1 MNTLYESRYKLLFSS
16 QIFLNICAL
25 GLLSYVVLAPAAFAG
40 SGSTVVPATEA
51 VKYLDGRPS
60 AVLRLEATDQ
70 GVVLAHGDG
79 PGQCDYLGARD
90 IWVFEEGGT
99 YYMHYDG
106 AGLQGWLACLATSKD
121 LVNWTKQGPALSL
134 GQTGTMDSAS
144 ASYGTT
150 FWDGAIWHMYYL
162 GTPNSSPAP
171 DRVPWFPYTTMKATA
186 PRASGPWTKQYAVT
200 PFKPKHGTYY
210 SDTASPGQ
218 IVRHGDEYLMFF
230 AASTDKPILRTLSIA
245 RTKNL
250 DGAWAIDP
258 KPIVPSEEQVENSSL
273 YYEAANQTWFLFTNH
288 IGISTYKELGIDM
301 ANLPP
306 ELGNQTGPA
315 AVEYT
320 DSIWVYWTKDLN
332 HWNSA
337 DKAVV
342 LDGKNCK
349 WSKVCI
355 GLPSVVKL
363 GDRLAIFYDAPG
375 GKGMSHMKRDVGLAW
390 LDLPLNPPR

>member
-1 MNTLYESRYKLLFSS
+1 MKASSVRRFPFALFPR
-16 QIFLNICAL
+16 ILVAAGAL
-25 GLLSYVVLAPAAFAG
+25 AGAAVLAAAG
-40 SGSTVVPATEA
+40 PGSTVVPAKEV

-60 AVLRLEATDQ
+60 AVLRLEAKDQ

-79 PGQCDYLGARD
+79 PDQCDYLGARD

-106 AGLQGWLACLATSKD
+106 AGVQGWLACLATSKD
-121 LVNWTKQGPALSL
+121 LVNWTKHGPALSL
-134 GQTGTMDSAS
+134 GKPGEMDSAS

-150 FWDGAIWHMYYL
+150 FWDGTMWHMYYL

-171 DRVPWFPYTTMKATA
+171 DRVPWFPYTTMKAKA
-186 PRASGPWTKQYAVT
+186 PAATGPWTKQREVT

-210 SDTASPGQ
+210 SDTASPGHV
-218 IVRHGDEYLMFF
+218 VRHGDEYLMFF
-230 AASTDKPILRTLSIA
+230 AASTDKPIKRTLSIA
-245 RTKNL
+245 RTKDLN
-250 DGAWAIDP
+250 GPWTVDP
-258 KPIVPSEEQVENSSL
+258 QPIVPSEEQVENSSL
-273 YYEAANQTWFLFTNH
+273 YYEPSNQTWFLFTNH
-288 IGISTYKELGIDM
+288 IGIATYQELGMDVTK
-301 ANLPP
+301 LPA

-332 HWNSA
+332 HWDPAN
-337 DKAVV
+337 KAVV
-342 LDGKNCK
+342 LDGKNCT
-349 WSKVCI
+349 WSQVCV
-355 GLPSVVKL
+355 GLPSVVKH

-375 GKGMSHMKRDVGLAW
+375 GRSMSHMKRDVGLAW

>member
-1 MNTLYESRYKLLFSS
+1 MHTTPVWSFSPV
-16 QIFLNICAL
+16 FVFRMLGAATAL
-25 GLLSYVVLAPAAFAG
+25 VVAAVPAAAG
-40 SGSTVVPATEA
+40 AGSTVVPANEVA
-51 VKYLDGRPS
+51 NYLDGRPS
-60 AVLRLEATDQ
+60 AVLRLEAKDQ

-106 AGLQGWLACLATSKD
+106 AGVQGWLACLATSKD
-121 LVNWTKQGPALSL
+121 LVKWTKKGPALSL
-134 GQTGTMDSAS
+134 GKPGTMDSAS

-150 FWDGAIWHMYYL
+150 FWDGSMWHMYYL

-171 DRVPWFPYTTMKATA
+171 DRVPWFPYTTMKAKAPTA
-186 PRASGPWTKQYAVT
+186 AGPWTKQPDVT
-200 PFKPKHGTYY
+200 PFKPVHGTYY
-210 SDTASPGQ
+210 SDTASPGH

-230 AASTDKPILRTLSIA
+230 AASTDKPIKRTLSIA
-245 RTKNL
+245 RTKDLN
-250 DGAWAIDP
+250 GAWTVDP

-273 YYEAANQTWFLFTNH
+273 YYEPTSQTWFLFTNH
-288 IGISTYKELGIDM
+288 IGISTYKDLGLDVTK
-301 ANLPP
+301 LPA

-320 DSIWVYWTKDLN
+320 DAIWVYWSKDLN
-332 HWNSA
+332 RWNPA

-342 LDGKNCK
+342 LDGKNCT
-349 WSKVCI
+349 WSQVCI
-355 GLPSVVKL
+355 GLPSVMKL

-375 GKGMSHMKRDVGLAW
+375 GRSMSHMKRDVGLAW

>member
-1 MNTLYESRYKLLFSS
+1 MHVPTVRLSLSVPLSRLL
-16 QIFLNICAL
+16 LAACAL
-25 GLLSYVVLAPAAFAG
+25 AGVAALAA
-40 SGSTVVPATEA
+40 SQGSTVVPAKEV

-60 AVLRLEATDQ
+60 AFMRLEAKDQ

-79 PGQCDYLGARD
+79 PGQSDYLGARD
-90 IWVFEEGGT
+90 VWVAEDNGT

-106 AGLQGWLACLATSKD
+106 AGVQGWLACLATSTD
-121 LVNWTKQGPALSL
+121 LVHWTKKGPALNL
-134 GQTGTMDSAS
+134 GPKGSMDSAS

-150 FWDGAIWHMYYL
+150 YRDGATWHMYYL

-171 DRVPWFPYTTMKATA
+171 DRVPWFPYTTMKAKATSPA
-186 PRASGPWTKQYAVT
+186 GPWVKQPDVT

-210 SDTASPGQ
+210 SDTASPGHV
-218 IVRHGDEYLMFF
+218 VRQGDEFLMFF
-230 AASTDKPILRTLSIA
+230 AASTDKPILRTLGIA

-250 DGAWAIDP
+250 DGAWTVDP

-273 YYEAANQTWFLFTNH
+273 YYEPANQTWFLFTNH
-288 IGISTYKELGIDM
+288 IGISTYQDLGLDVTK
-301 ANLPP
+301 LPA

-332 HWNSA
+332 KWNPA

-342 LDGKNCK
+342 LDGKNCT
-349 WSKVCI
+349 WSQVCI

-375 GKGMSHMKRDVGLAW
+375 GRGMSHMKRDIGLAW

>member
-1 MNTLYESRYKLLFSS
+1 MHAPSVHRSVSTALSRLL
-16 QIFLNICAL
+16 LAACAL
-25 GLLSYVVLAPAAFAG
+25 GGVAALAAG
-40 SGSTVVPATEA
+40 QGATVVPAKEV

-60 AVLRLEATDQ
+60 AFMRLEAKDQ

-90 IWVFEEGGT
+90 VWVAEDNGT

-106 AGLQGWLACLATSKD
+106 AGVQGWLACLATSTD
-121 LVNWTKQGPALSL
+121 LVHWTKKGPALNL
-134 GQTGTMDSAS
+134 GPKGSMDSAS

-150 FWDGAIWHMYYL
+150 YRDGSTWHMYYL

-171 DRVPWFPYTTMKATA
+171 DRVPWFPYTTMKAKS
-186 PRASGPWTKQYAVT
+186 ASPAGPWVKQPEVT

-210 SDTASPGQ
+210 SDTASPGH
-218 IVRHGDEYLMFF
+218 IVRHGDEFLMFF

-250 DGAWAIDP
+250 DGAWSVDP

-273 YYEAANQTWFLFTNH
+273 YYEPTNQTWFLFTNH
-288 IGISTYKELGIDM
+288 IGISTYKDLGMDVTK
-301 ANLPP
+301 LPA

-332 HWNSA
+332 HWNPA

-342 LDGKNCK
+342 LDGKNCT
-349 WSKVCI
+349 WSQVCI

-375 GKGMSHMKRDVGLAW
+375 GRSMSHMRRDIGLAW